1 MVTALAGLRTGTITR
16 NTVIEC
22 TGIFTEYQNT
32 DGFAP
37 VCWIYGLNGGQH
49 GPENVVTALRDSCNF
64 FFYTLGD
71 DLGIRPMEAMAYDF
85 GFGART
91 GIELPDVAGTVATPE
106 YKKDALEEDDDW
118 YAADNIITAIGQGY
132 SYYTP
137 IQLANYAATIANG
150 GTRHSLTMLS
160 NIRSADFT
168 SVIYQPEIKVLGTVR
183 EASIWTSSRRAC
195 GRWRPTAGRPRAC
208 SRIIPCRW
216 RQRRHGPDLG
226 GERDIKQ
233 RRLCLLRAGRRP
245 RDRHLACR

>member
-1 MVTALAGLRTGTITR
+1 MVTALAGLRTERSRET
-16 NTVIEC
+16 TVIEC
-22 TGIFTEYQNT
+22 TGIFTNIRIRR
-32 DGFAP
+32 FCP

-137 IQLANYAATIANG
+137 IQRQTTPRPSPTAAPATP
-150 GTRHSLTMLS
+150 LTMLS

-168 SVIYQPEIKVLGTVR
+168 SVIYQPR
-183 EASIWTSSRRAC
+183 
-195 GRWRPTAGRPRAC
+195 
-208 SRIIPCRW
+208 
-216 RQRRHGPDLG
+216 
-226 GERDIKQ
+226 
-233 RRLCLLRAGRRP
+233 
-245 RDRHLACR
+245 